1 MLRRHYVKLSKST
14 RRPHH
19 SPRTRRIRE
28 PHHERPARPGAGP
41 RRQRELVGGPPGLQG
56 SPRRACRRRRCPSEA
71 AAACRGGGRQR
82 RGPFDDGHGGELAGD
97 ACPSTGCH
105 AAAAPRTLCSAH
117 AAVARLPR
125 RAARADGAGRARQ
138 RRQNGEPSTPMKCC
152 AIYARFST
160 DMQRATSLDD
170 QIRNCRRFAAQMG
183 WQILDEHV
191 YHDTA
196 LSGFG
201 VEQRPAY
208 QRLVAAALAA
218 VPPFTAILVDDLSRL
233 SRDLV
238 ETLSLFRRLKRR
250 GVELVAVSD
259 GIQTSHQM
267 AKLQITIKG
276 LVNELYLDDLRD
288 KTHRGLT
295 GRALAGRSTGGRL
308 FGYRTSRGPDGA
320 HWVVFEP
327 EAEIVRR
334 IFRLYADSLSMK
346 AIAAKLNAEGLP
358 FPGKATRHGP
368 MRRGW
373 AVSTIHTILANEKY
387 FGRWIWNK
395 TMFVK
400 DPVTGKRTP
409 VARSKDDWVVEDRPD
424 LAIVDADL
432 WKRVQ
437 ERLHVV
443 RAAYGATVKQQRP
456 RRQAPEMYSPH
467 LLSGLIRCDSCGARV
482 TIQTSQRKKHGVV
495 YRYGRYRCSFHVTK
509 GPAICSNSMSIRQD
523 VLEAKLLEKFQA
535 ALTPETIESLVS
547 VTNQTLRQLHS
558 APPPDQHTIAHERQQ
573 VERELANLV
582 AFVTKGDVSSPR
594 WRDEIRAREQRLAE
608 LDHRPN
614 RPGAPPGPAPPQL
627 A

>member
-1 MLRRHYVKLSKST
+1 
-14 RRPHH
+14 
-19 SPRTRRIRE
+19 
-28 PHHERPARPGAGP
+28 
-41 RRQRELVGGPPGLQG
+41 
-56 SPRRACRRRRCPSEA
+56 
-71 AAACRGGGRQR
+71 
-82 RGPFDDGHGGELAGD
+82 
-97 ACPSTGCH
+97 
-105 AAAAPRTLCSAH
+105 
-117 AAVARLPR
+117 
-125 RAARADGAGRARQ
+125 
-138 RRQNGEPSTPMKCC
+138 MKRC

-191 YHDTA
+191 YQDTA

-208 QRLVAAALAA
+208 QRLVATALAA

-238 ETLSLFRRLKRR
+238 ETLSLFRRLQRH
-250 GVELVAVSD
+250 GVELVAVTD

-267 AKLQITIKG
+267 AKLQITVKG

-320 HWVVFEP
+320 DWVVFEP

-334 IFRLYADSLSMK
+334 VFRLYADGLSMK
-346 AIAAKLNAEGLP
+346 AITAKLNAEGLS

-373 AVSTIHTILANEKY
+373 AVSTIHTIVANEKY
-387 FGRWIWNK
+387 LGRWVWNK

-432 WKRVQ
+432 WNRVH
-437 ERLHVV
+437 ERLRAV
-443 RAAYGATVKQQRP
+443 RTAYGARATQPRP
-456 RRQAPEMYSPH
+456 RGQAPEMYSPH
-467 LLSGLIRCDSCGARV
+467 LLSGLIRCAICGARV
-482 TIQTSQRKKHGVV
+482 TIQTSQRKKQGIV

-509 GPAICSNSMSIRQD
+509 GPAICANSMSIRQD
-523 VLEAKLLEKFQA
+523 VLEAKLVEKFHS
-535 ALTPETIESLVS
+535 ALTPEMIDALVTG
-547 VTNQTLRQLHS
+547 TNQLLRHLDDVPPQEIS
-558 APPPDQHTIAHERQQ
+558 ALVHERQQ
-573 VERELANLV
+573 VERELSNLV
-582 AFVTKGDVSSPR
+582 AFVTQGDLSSPR
-594 WRDEIRAREQRLAE
+594 LRDEIRAREQRLAE
-608 LDHRPN
+608 LDHRLD
-614 RPGAPPGPAPPQL
+614 RLRAATQPAPRQIDRAWVVARLHTLRELLARDPAGARREIQKHIEDLRVAPAPDVGDRVVRVTGRPKIDGLLGAEEAVRLQL
-627 A
+627 VAGAGFEPATFGL